1 MAPRSTDASISELR
15 QQVKDF
21 GGHIERAE
29 RQIAEVEAQLAL
41 ERKRDGRRDAL
52 ELEATRLYIGKLEN
66 ELVVVV
72 RMRLVCHAHTR
83 LWWVAGPGRTLED
96 GAAEAQAHA
105 PPAAEFRRARA
116 GARATALLVKAEAL
130 QQLRGVC
137 ALVALRHLV
146 ELRADLGASNGM
158 HGRRCQQG
166 PSLGH
171 QS

>member
-1 MAPRSTDASISELR
+1 MLCRSSGAGVSRGPRAALCVPHEWRAIARWAICECASVYRIDTPSLRLLTSQVLRSSPQRALHLYRMAPRSTDASISELR

-66 ELVVVV
+66 ELVVVG

-83 LWWVAGPGRTLED
+83 LWWV
-96 GAAEAQAHA
+96 
-105 PPAAEFRRARA
+105 
-116 GARATALLVKAEAL
+116 LLSCCSRISVCRNGL
-130 QQLRGVC
+130 QG
-137 ALVALRHLV
+137 
-146 ELRADLGASNGM
+146 S
-158 HGRRCQQG
+158 
-166 PSLGH
+166 
-171 QS
+171 